1 MTTAAGLVSALL
13 LLLLLVD
20 RELRRVAMDTVGP
33 VPRPRVGR
41 VTISLWFEV
50 VLWVASAALLLP
62 RVVGFL
68 T

>member
-33 VPRPRVGR
+33 VSRPRVGR

-50 VLWVASAALLLP
+50 VLWVASSALLLP